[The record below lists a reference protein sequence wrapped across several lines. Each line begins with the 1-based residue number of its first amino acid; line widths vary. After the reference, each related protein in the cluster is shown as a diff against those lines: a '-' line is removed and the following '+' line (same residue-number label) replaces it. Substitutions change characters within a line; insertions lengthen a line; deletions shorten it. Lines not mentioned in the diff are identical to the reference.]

1 MKKMKSKELVSQSD
15 VELHKKLE
23 ELRKNLL
30 SMRFGIATRQMKN
43 VREIRTTK
51 KTIAQIL
58 TALSGRAKA

>member
-58 TALSGRAKA
+58 TVLSGRAKA